1 LRSQLGT
8 AEARYVSYNF
18 IIFTIPI
25 FEFLTITYPVIS
37 AELGYSP
44 VFEIKNKYKL
54 QNKTYDLPES
64 HSIIS
69 KQASRYNCFGAR
81 CYVDQTDNH
90 RPVSETVVA

>member
-1 LRSQLGT
+1 M
-8 AEARYVSYNF
+8 SYNF

-69 KQASRYNCFGAR
+69 KQARVIIASAR
-81 CYVDQTDNH
+81 DVMLIRRTTTGPSPKPLLHDDF
-90 RPVSETVVA
+90 EAKM